1 MLPPTLMFF
10 RMSRHLVGLS
20 VLVVAPALVWLVW
33 LVLAVPAHASPEDN
47 SVVVGMQLEPPHLD
61 PTSGAAGA
69 IDQVLYANVYEGLT
83 RFAEDGSIRPA
94 LAKAWEVSRGGTR
107 YTFHLHDQVRFH
119 DGTAVT
125 AEVVAFSLNRAR
137 SDTSTNPQKDLLRGI
152 KSIATPDASRVVID
166 LFDADGLFLFKL
178 AWGDM
183 VIIPPHNVDGLT
195 HTAIGTGPFRVE
207 RWVRGD
213 RIMLVRNAEY
223 WRGDVALD
231 GVAFRFIADPSAAVA
246 AVRAGEIDFFPA
258 FPSPENLRLLV
269 ADRRFRLVNGST
281 EGETILAIN
290 NQRPPLDDLRVRRA
304 IAGAINR
311 EVIIDGAMF
320 GYGIPIGS
328 HFAPHHPDYIDLTD
342 STPFDPDAAKGEL
355 AEAGL
360 ATGFSVTLKLPPPP
374 YARRGGEIIERQLA
388 GIGIDVRLVPL
399 EWAEWLEEVFR
410 NKDYDLTIVSHTE
423 PFDIGIY
430 ARPDYYFQY
439 DNAGFQALFA
449 ELDKASDDD
458 ARTQLTHQAQRMIAQ
473 DQVNVFLFQ
482 LANAGVAHKDLLGVW
497 DNMPTQAIDLTDAYW
512 RE

>member
-1 MLPPTLMFF
+1 
-10 RMSRHLVGLS
+10 MSRRLIGLVL
-20 VLVVAPALVWLVW
+20 LFVAPALVWVGLVV
-33 LVLAVPAHASPEDN
+33 LVPMGGADN
-47 SVVVGMQLEPPHLD
+47 SPDNSRDNSRDNNVIVGMQLEPPHLD
-61 PTSGAAGA
+61 PTGGAAGA

-94 LAKAWEVSRGGTR
+94 LAKTWEVSRAGTR
-107 YTFHLHDQVRFH
+107 YIFHLHDQVRFH
-119 DGTAVT
+119 DGTAMT
-125 AEVVAFSLNRAR
+125 AEVVAFALNRAR
-137 SDTSTNPQKDLLRGI
+137 GDNSTNPQKDLLRGI
-152 KSIATPDASRVVID
+152 KDIATSDATRVIID
-166 LFDADGLFLFKL
+166 LHEADGLFLFKL

-183 VIIPPHNVDGLT
+183 VIIPPHAVAGLT
-195 HTAIGTGPFRVE
+195 HTAIGTGPFRVA

-213 RIMLVRNAEY
+213 RIQLVRNAEY
-223 WRGDVALD
+223 WGGDIALD
-231 GVAFRFIADPSAAVA
+231 SATFRFIADPSAAVA

-258 FPSPENLRLLV
+258 FPAPENLGLLV
-269 ADRRFRLVNGST
+269 ADGRFRLINGST

-290 NQRPPLDDLRVRRA
+290 NGRPPLDNWEVRRA

-311 EVIIDGAMF
+311 QDIIDGAMF

-328 HFAPHHPDYIDLTD
+328 HFAPHHPDYIDLTGVI
-342 STPFDPDAAKGEL
+342 PFDPDSAKARL

-360 ATGFSVTLKLPPPP
+360 ADGFQVTLKLPPPV

-388 GIGIDVRLVPL
+388 RIGVAVRLLPL

-430 ARPDYYFQY
+430 ARPDYYFGY

-449 ELDKASDDD
+449 RLDKASDSE

-497 DNMPTQAIDLTDAYW
+497 QHMPTQAIDLTGAYW